1 MHPPFCSPWLRGPES
16 CRDWPEAGSDYTGT
30 NQAVLLAS
38 GKWHMGAL
46 FLASGERFGSA
57 WADSVSWT
65 LLALGLGGL
74 LFWRHS
80 AARASREERISGG
93 LAVDS

>member
-1 MHPPFCSPWLRGPES
+1 
-16 CRDWPEAGSDYTGT
+16 
-30 NQAVLLAS
+30 
-38 GKWHMGAL
+38 MGAL

-74 LFWRHS
+74 LFWRHG
-80 AARASREERISGG
+80 AGRASREERVTGG
-93 LAVDS
+93 VEVAAGV